1 MKFSRLSISTA
12 LLSIIAACGGA
23 GGDSGEV
30 VPDNLAIAAV
40 EPLIGVWDLPENWN
54 GNGASGDETYLVI
67 GSPDTDGESEAT
79 IYELNDTGAN
89 CFLTDNKGSVKQSLN
104 DDLFL
109 DLPVYNSAIAEL
121 QPSGKLEISDFA
133 AGATSG
139 SQPELVFLATRVTS
153 ITVNE
158 LPPC

>member
-1 MKFSRLSISTA
+1 VYGI
-12 LLSIIAACGGA
+12 
-23 GGDSGEV
+23 
-30 VPDNLAIAAV
+30 
-40 EPLIGVWDLPENWN
+40 
-54 GNGASGDETYLVI
+54 YLRI

-79 IYELNDTGAN
+79 IYELSDAGDN
-89 CFLTDNKGSVKQSLN
+89 CFLTDNKGNLKQSLN

-121 QPSGKLEISDFA
+121 QLNGELEISDFA
-133 AGATSG
+133 AGAASG
-139 SQPELVFLATRVTS
+139 SEPELVFRATRVTS

>member
-1 MKFSRLSISTA
+1 MQYSRLSITT
-12 LLSIIAACGGA
+12 LLLASIAACGGA

-30 VPDNLAIAAV
+30 VPDDIAIAAV
-40 EPLIGVWDLPENWN
+40 DPLIGVWDLPANWN
-54 GNGASGDETYLVI
+54 GNGASGEETYLVI

-79 IYELNDTGAN
+79 IYERSDTGDN

-121 QPSGKLEISDFA
+121 QPDGKLEISDFA

-139 SQPELVFLATRVTS
+139 SQPELVFLATRVDF